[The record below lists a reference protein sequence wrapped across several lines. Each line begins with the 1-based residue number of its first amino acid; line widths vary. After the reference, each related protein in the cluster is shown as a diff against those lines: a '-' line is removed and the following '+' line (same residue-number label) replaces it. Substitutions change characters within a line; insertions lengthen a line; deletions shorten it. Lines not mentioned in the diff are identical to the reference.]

1 MASSSVCNGN
11 PPFTSNP
18 FFQKPA
24 KNQTLFKSNTPLHFT
39 SVRHRSPLKILRSPN
54 CRNPRN
60 PRTDVVDPVVFYLNK
75 IKKTE
80 IERKDGNFSGIQEFL
95 NLCGFGYCVQGFR
108 CFPWLALNFHMA
120 NNLNLNPST
129 LQLVQ
134 YSANLPMVAKPLYG
148 ILSDALFIGG
158 SHRLPYISIG
168 VALQILSWGSMAF
181 IPIAREALPILMTCV
196 LLSNLGASITEVAK
210 DALVAE
216 YGQKNKINGLQSY
229 AFMALAAGGVLAN
242 CLGGFLLLRTQKP
255 TFMFLIFASLLSF
268 QLVLSLKTK
277 ESSFRLPESSNHH
290 ESISS
295 TIKKQLSDLIFAIK
309 DDRVFQSLSWVVA
322 SYSMV
327 PILSG
332 SLFCYQI
339 QILNLDPFVIGMSK
353 VTGQLLLLAITI
365 LYNRYFKTISLRKLI
380 KNVQILYACSL
391 LLDLVLVKQAN
402 LKLGIP
408 NNVYVVCISGLAE
421 MINQFKILPFQV
433 LFASL
438 APPGCEGS
446 LMSFLASALCLSS
459 ICSGFL
465 GVGMASYLRITSV
478 DYSNLPAG
486 IIIQFLAALVPVF
499 WIHNVPASQPL
510 DDNKKT
516 GLSKKKR
523 KTRRV
528 GRVVFNMVFVYR
540 RERESEAQR

>member
-11 PPFTSNP
+11 PSFTFNP
-18 FFQKPA
+18 LFKKPA
-24 KNQTLFKSNTPLHFT
+24 KIQTLFKSNTPTHFI
-39 SVRHRSPLKILRSPN
+39 SPKNKNPYKILKPSN
-54 CRNPRN
+54 CRS
-60 PRTDVVDPVVFYLNK
+60 PRTDMVDPVVFYLNK
-75 IKKTE
+75 TKKKET
-80 IERKDGNFSGIQEFL
+80 ERKDGNFSGIQDLL
-95 NLCGFGYCVQGFR
+95 NLCGLGYWVQGFR
-108 CFPWLALNFHMA
+108 CFPWLVLNFHMA
-120 NNLNLNPST
+120 NSLNMNPST

-134 YSANLPMVAKPLYG
+134 NSANLPMVAKPLYG
-148 ILSDALFIGG
+148 ILSDALYIGG

-168 VALQILSWGSMAF
+168 VVLQMLSWLSMAL
-181 IPIAREALPILMTCV
+181 IPVASEALPILMTCV
-196 LLSNLGASITEVAK
+196 LVSNLGASITEVVN

-229 AFMALAAGGVLAN
+229 AFMALASGGVLAN
-242 CLGGFLLLRTQKP
+242 CLGGFLLLKTQKP
-255 TFMFLIFASLLSF
+255 KSMFLIFTSLLSF
-268 QLVLSLKTK
+268 QLMLSLTTK
-277 ESSFRLPESSNHH
+277 EESFRLPKPSNHH

-295 TIKKQLSDLIFAIK
+295 SIKKQILDLVLAVK
-309 DDRVFQSLSWVVA
+309 DDRVFKSLSWVVA
-322 SYSMV
+322 SFSMV

-339 QILNLDPFVIGMSK
+339 QILNLDPFVIGLSK
-353 VTGQLLLLAITI
+353 VVGQVLLIGVTI

-380 KNVQILYACSL
+380 GTVQILYACSL
-391 LLDLVLVKQAN
+391 LLDLVLVKQVN

-408 NNVYVVCISGLAE
+408 NNVFVVCISGIAE
-421 MINQFKILPFQV
+421 MINTFKILPFQV

-438 APPGCEGS
+438 APSGCEGS

-465 GVGMASYLRITSV
+465 GVGMASCLGITSA
-478 DYSNLPAG
+478 DYSKLPVG
-486 IIIQFLAALVPVF
+486 IAIQCLAALVPVF
-499 WIHNVPASQPL
+499 WIHNVPTSVPS
-510 DDNKKT
+510 DEKEKKT